1 LKVTDPCANAAETL
15 TSTAASVTSSFFM
28 VFYFPELFLNY

>member
-1 LKVTDPCANAAETL
+1 MSEPCAKLDTL

-28 VFYFPELFLNY
+28 VFYFPELSSELNY